1 MNKKI
6 NKWVKVTLVAAACL
20 PLGACS
26 DFLNVDPLT
35 IVFEDNYWKEKNDV
49 DQVVTG
55 CYVRMQSDDFLR
67 RLFIWGESRSDNVRD
82 GYKANFDYSNSA
94 EGKILDEDLLATNV
108 YTDWLCFY
116 DVINRCNLV
125 IEKAPKVAELDPAYL
140 ESDMKATIAEVKG
153 LRALCYFYLVRTFKD
168 VPFYTYA
175 YVNDE
180 QPTGLFVTDGD
191 VIVRTLLED
200 LKGCYADA
208 LKAWPAVNNEDV
220 SYGRITQDAILSLM
234 ADMSLWIGNFEDA
247 ALYAGQVLTSKYNKF
262 YEKYGL
268 SAMVAVDDGGNGVE
282 YYPLLPDF
290 DSRVLSPG
298 MATRMLFGEG
308 GSIESI
314 FELDFSSSYKTDGS
328 AANEMFSEFFYRG
341 ISQAYSGHDAGP
353 GIFAPA
359 KDLWEEISDNEL
371 FLSNADSR
379 IVSSMYY
386 SNPGD
391 PEKSTVLIAK
401 YAYMGFTLPGTN
413 SALTDV
419 GWVQRSVDDA
429 NWIFY
434 RVSDVMLMRA
444 EALIWQ
450 MSDSEVPTE
459 QDNKLADE
467 AYRLIKALENRSS
480 RNSTSALAKDE
491 SFRKND
497 WLDLVYDERRR
508 EFLFEGKRWFDL
520 VRRARLEN
528 STKYLIDC
536 VSSKYDG
543 GGTSATSKMVNL
555 NGVYWPYSQ
564 DELKKNPNIKQNP
577 AYPSEEDNSYESTK

>member
-49 DQVVTG
+49 DQVVTS

-140 ESDMKATIAEVKG
+140 ESDMNATIAEVKA

-180 QPTGLFVTDGD
+180 QPTALFVTDGD
-191 VIVRTLLED
+191 VIVRTLLDD
-200 LKGCYADA
+200 LKGCYTHA

-247 ALYAGQVLTSKYNKF
+247 ASYAGQVITNKYNKF

-268 SAMVAVDDGGNGVE
+268 AAMVSVDNKD
-282 YYPLLPDF
+282 YYPLFPDF
-290 DSRVLSPG
+290 DPQKGFPAGTASQ
-298 MATRMLFGEG
+298 MLFGQG

-314 FELDFSSSYKTDGS
+314 FELDFSSSYKTDGT

-341 ISQAYSGHDAGP
+341 VFQAYSGHDAGP

-359 KDLWEEISDNEL
+359 KELWEEIQDNEL
-371 FLSNADSR
+371 FLSNTDSR
-379 IVSSMYY
+379 IVSSMWY
-386 SNPGD
+386 SDASD
-391 PEKSTVLIAK
+391 PEQAIVTIAK
-401 YAYMGFTLPGTN
+401 YAYMGFTLPISST
-413 SALTDV
+413 ALTAAI
-419 GWVQRSVDDA
+419 WMERSVDDA

-450 MSDSEVPTE
+450 ISDSEVPTE

-467 AYRLIKALENRSS
+467 AFKLIKAVANRSS
-480 RNSTSALAKDE
+480 RNSISALTKDDF
-491 SFRKND
+491 SNKND
-497 WLDLVYDERRR
+497 WLNLVYDERRR
-508 EFLFEGKRWFDL
+508 ELLFEGKRWFDL
-520 VRRARLEN
+520 VRRSRLEGD
-528 STKYLIDC
+528 TKYLLEK
-536 VSSKYDG
+536 VSSKFEG
-543 GGTSATSKMVNL
+543 GQAVSATSRMVNL

-577 AYPSEEDNSYESTK
+577 AYPSAEDNSYESTK

>member
-94 EGKILDEDLLATNV
+94 EGKILDEDLLETNV
-108 YTDWLCFY
+108 YTDWLSFY

-140 ESDMKATIAEVKG
+140 ESDMNATIAEVKG

-168 VPFYTYA
+168 VPFYTSA

-180 QPTGLFVTDGD
+180 QPTDLPVTDGD
-191 VIVRTLLED
+191 LIVRTLLDD
-200 LKGCYADA
+200 LKGCYTHA

-220 SYGRITQDAILSLM
+220 SYGRITQDALLSLM

-247 ALYAGQVLTSKYNKF
+247 ASYAGQVITNKYNKF

-268 SAMVAVDDGGNGVE
+268 AAMVAVDNKD

-290 DSRVLSPG
+290 DYQKGFPAGTASQ
-298 MATRMLFGEG
+298 MLFGEG

-314 FELDFSSSYKTDGS
+314 FELDFSSSYKTDGT

-341 ISQAYSGHDAGP
+341 ILQAYKDHEAGP

-359 KDLWEEISDNEL
+359 KDLWEEIENNEL
-371 FLSNADSR
+371 FLSNSDSR
-379 IVSSMYY
+379 IVSSMWY
-386 SNPGD
+386 SAPNE
-391 PEKSTVLIAK
+391 PENSIIYIAK
-401 YAYMGFTLPGTN
+401 YAYMGFTLPTAN
-413 SALTDV
+413 SALTAAI
-419 GWVQRSVDDA
+419 WMERSVDDA

-459 QDNKLADE
+459 QDNKLAEE
-467 AYRLIKALENRSS
+467 AFKLIKAVANRSS
-480 RNSTSALAKDE
+480 RNSTSTLTKEDY
-491 SFRKND
+491 SKKSD
-497 WLDLVYDERRR
+497 WLNLVYDERRR
-508 EFLFEGKRWFDL
+508 ELLFEGKRWFDL
-520 VRRARLEN
+520 VRRSRLEGN
-528 STKYLIDC
+528 TKYLLEQ
-536 VSSKYDG
+536 VSSKFEG
-543 GGTSATSKMVNL
+543 GQAASATSRMVNL

-577 AYPSEEDNSYESTK
+577 AYPSADDNSYESTK

>member
-1 MNKKI
+1 MNKII

-55 CYVRMQSDDFLR
+55 CYVRMQNDDFLR

-82 GYKANFDYSNSA
+82 GYKANYDYSNSA
-94 EGKILDEDLLATNV
+94 EGKILDEDILETNG
-108 YTDWLCFY
+108 YTDWVSFY

-180 QPTGLFVTDGD
+180 QPTDLSVTDGD

-247 ALYAGQVLTSKYNKF
+247 ALYAEQVITSKYNKF

-268 SAMVAVDDGGNGVE
+268 SAMVAVDNKD

-290 DSRVLSPG
+290 DSQKGFSAGTASQL
-298 MATRMLFGEG
+298 LFGTG

-314 FELDFSSSYKTDGS
+314 FELDFSSSYKTDGT

-359 KDLWEEISDNEL
+359 KDLWEEIQNNEL
-371 FLSNADSR
+371 FLSNSDTR

-386 SNPGD
+386 SNTNE
-391 PEKSTVLIAK
+391 PENATIYIAK
-401 YAYMGFTLPGTN
+401 YAYMGFYLPTSN
-413 SALTDV
+413 SALTAAI
-419 GWVQRSVDDA
+419 WMERSVDDA

-467 AYRLIKALENRSS
+467 AYKLIKAVSNRSS
-480 RNSTSALAKDE
+480 YNSNSSLVKDE
-491 SFRKND
+491 NFRKND

-520 VRRARLEN
+520 VRRSRLEG
-528 STKYLIDC
+528 STKYLLEQ
-536 VSSKYDG
+536 VSSKFEG
-543 GGTSATSKMVNL
+543 GQAASATSRMVNL

-577 AYPSEEDNSYESTK
+577 AYPSADDNSYESTK